1 MVSSSPILLEMREKY
16 ERNKSSL
23 TDILRERD
31 SRIEKYDRGLER
43 SEKNNKS
50 ATHNEGKE
58 WLDKLNND
66 LDTMNKDNVKSDRI
80 FEKKQKENSNNNS
93 MVKKKEYTGR
103 HLIKYINIK
112 IKNFIL
118 IYFFIS

>member
-1 MVSSSPILLEMREKY
+1 MVSSSPILMEMREKY

-66 LDTMNKDNVKSDRI
+66 LDTMNKDKVKSDRI
-80 FEKKQKENSNNNS
+80 FEKKHKENSNNNS
-93 MVKKKEYTGR
+93 IVKKKGVYR
-103 HLIKYINIK
+103 
-112 IKNFIL
+112 
-118 IYFFIS
+118 